1 MNYNIT
7 TQILSEFDDIKK
19 ELLIQQYKNEYI
31 FLFLQQQNNIMNC
44 ENRMLELKIIID
56 AHSNSIKLEYG
67 KFITT
72 FNGIEEMLIE
82 RPWNKLF
89 EYHKIIKIIEYSNE
103 KFEKNIRN
111 KIRDELIELVK
122 NKKLNKKNE
131 VIYDKNIKKIID
143 IPIIKFNIDNT
154 YYIKIK

>member
-1 MNYNIT
+1 MSNIT
-7 TQILSEFDDIKK
+7 TNILLEFDDIKR

-31 FLFLQQQNNIMNC
+31 YLFMRQQNEMTNC
-44 ENRMLELKIIID
+44 ENRMSELKIIID
-56 AHSNSIKLEYG
+56 SYNNSIKLEYG

-89 EYHKIIKIIEYSNE
+89 EYHKIVKIIEYSNE
-103 KFEKNIRN
+103 NFEKNIRN

-131 VIYDKNIKKIID
+131 IIYDKNIKKIID
-143 IPIIKFNIDNT
+143 IPILKFNSDNT

>member
-1 MNYNIT
+1 MSNLIT
-7 TQILSEFDDIKK
+7 NILSEFDDIKK

-31 FLFLQQQNNIMNC
+31 YLLLQQQNQLLNC
-44 ENRMLELKIIID
+44 ENRLSELKIIID
-56 AHSNSIKLEYG
+56 SHNNSIKLEYN

-72 FNGIEEMLIE
+72 FNEIEEILIE

-103 KFEKNIRN
+103 KIEKNMRN
-111 KIRDELIELVK
+111 KIMNELIELVK

-131 VIYDKNIKKIID
+131 VIYDRNTKKIVD
-143 IPIIKFNIDNT
+143 IPILKLNGKT
-154 YYIKIK
+154 YDIKIK

>member
-1 MNYNIT
+1 MTNIT
-7 TQILSEFDDIKK
+7 TNILSEFDDIKK
-19 ELLIQQYKNEYI
+19 DLLIQQYKNEYVH
-31 FLFLQQQNNIMNC
+31 LFLQQQNEMMDC
-44 ENRMLELKIIID
+44 ENRMSELKIIID
-56 AHSNSIKLEYG
+56 SYNNSIKLEYG

-89 EYHKIIKIIEYSNE
+89 EYHKIVKIIEYSNE
-103 KFEKNIRN
+103 NFEKNIRN
-111 KIRDELIELVK
+111 KIKEELIELVK

-143 IPIIKFNIDNT
+143 IPILKFNSDNT